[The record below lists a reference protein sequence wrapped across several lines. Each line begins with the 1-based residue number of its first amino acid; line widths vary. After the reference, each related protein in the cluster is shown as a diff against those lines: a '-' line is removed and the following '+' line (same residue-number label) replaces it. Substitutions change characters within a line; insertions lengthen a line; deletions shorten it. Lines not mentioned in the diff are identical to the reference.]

1 MPDKSFT
8 DPKRGLQQFY
18 IPGRFDARP
27 LNANKPL
34 WYRQPEEGIKPYE
47 AFMTYLTLPAEDRT
61 MRKTA
66 EVLGKSFGLM
76 TKWSTQWQWQARTAA
91 YEEHYLLLRLD
102 SFEADR
108 DEMWRGQ
115 KFIADLGMS
124 IIEAHFNTLIDAIG
138 PDGKTNAVKPDA
150 LVRLF
155 AESAKVQRMAV
166 LGRVASAT
174 EAAEKN
180 ERLAEQYSDEL
191 VELISEVKA
200 LVGLNPEQEEKL
212 NEVLKSKLV
221 GDTA

>member
-1 MPDKSFT
+1 MPDKDFT
-8 DPKRGLQQFY
+8 DPKAGVKQYYR
-18 IPGRFDARP
+18 PGRFDPRQ
-27 LNANKPL
+27 LNGAKPL
-34 WYRQPEEGIKPYE
+34 WYRQPNEGIKPYE
-47 AFMTYLTLPAEDRT
+47 AFMTYLTLPPEDRT
-61 MRKTA
+61 MQKTA
-66 EVLGKSFGLM
+66 EVLGKSYGLM
-76 TKWSTQWQWQARTAA
+76 TMWSRQWQWQNRVAA

-115 KFIADLGMS
+115 KFIADMGMQ
-124 IIEAHFNTLIDAIG
+124 IIQAHFEELIGTIG
-138 PDGKTNAVKPDA
+138 EDGKSKAVKADA

-174 EAAEKN
+174 EAAERN

-191 VELISEVKA
+191 VELIQEVKA

-212 NEVLKSKLV
+212 NEVLKTKLV
-221 GDTA
+221 GEPA